1 MRIVVCDRCR
11 REIPDEA
18 RIGYIA
24 VKWKDSGQPN
34 PYDDYDFCESCMR
47 EIVTLIDANPCAKP
61 EDPEQMNA
69 DPEQM
74 NAEPEPAAE
83 PEPVPEK
90 KKRKSVNLRELREMV
105 KAGKEPKEIAEHF
118 GLSIGQYLQYR
129 SKAEKAY
136 IEGMI

>member
-11 REIPDEA
+11 REIPAGE

-24 VKWKDSGQPN
+24 VTWRGTGQTN
-34 PYDDYDFCESCMR
+34 PYEDYDLCETCMR
-47 EIVTLIDANPCAKP
+47 EIVTLIDANPCAEP
-61 EDPEQMNA
+61 EGDPE
-69 DPEQM
+69 EKK
-74 NAEPEPAAE
+74 AEPEPTAAAE
-83 PEPVPEK
+83 PEKV

>member
-61 EDPEQMNA
+61 EEDPEQKK
-69 DPEQM
+69 
-74 NAEPEPAAE
+74 AEPEPEAE
-83 PEPVPEK
+83 PEPVPGK
-90 KKRKSVNLRELREMV
+90 VKKRKSVNLRELREMV

>member
-47 EIVTLIDANPCAKP
+47 EIVTLIDANPCAEP
-61 EDPEQMNA
+61 EGDPE
-69 DPEQM
+69 EKK
-74 NAEPEPAAE
+74 AEPEPAAE
-83 PEPVPEK
+83 PETVQEK
-90 KKRKSVNLRELREMV
+90 VKKRKPVNLRELREMV
-105 KAGKEPKEIAEHF
+105 KAGKESKEIAEHF

>member
-61 EDPEQMNA
+61 EEDPEGK
-69 DPEQM
+69 E
-74 NAEPEPAAE
+74 AEPEPAAAAE
-83 PEPVPEK
+83 PEKV

>member
-11 REIPDEA
+11 REIPAEA

-47 EIVTLIDANPCAKP
+47 EIVTLIDANPCAEP
-61 EDPEQMNA
+61 EGDPEGKK
-69 DPEQM
+69 
-74 NAEPEPAAE
+74 AEPEPAAAAE
-83 PEPVPEK
+83 PEKV